1 MSGSYKGDI
10 NFESVLEYEKSG
22 TFEPATKEHAQRNT
36 PKPKKPGSVTEKS
49 LKGMR
54 DTIAYTAAT
63 VEYAINT
70 GDYSLIE
77 NGPMSTSEKN
87 HFLDSEMKDL
97 LQRARDGKRWVDNAK
112 MIYTLDED
120 KPVWDG
126 EVYSWK
132 RTFTMNYGKFEVNDG
147 KVEDVSD
154 GGGDAKREFKGHLLA
169 EYRNGSWVV
178 AGIASQFEDDDD
190 PVTPS
195 SSPSASAGI

>member
-1 MSGSYKGDI
+1 
-10 NFESVLEYEKSG
+10 
-22 TFEPATKEHAQRNT
+22 
-36 PKPKKPGSVTEKS
+36 
-49 LKGMR
+49 
-54 DTIAYTAAT
+54 
-63 VEYAINT
+63 
-70 GDYSLIE
+70 
-77 NGPMSTSEKN
+77 
-87 HFLDSEMKDL
+87 MKDL

-112 MIYTLDED
+112 IIYTLDED

>member
-1 MSGSYKGDI
+1 
-10 NFESVLEYEKSG
+10 
-22 TFEPATKEHAQRNT
+22 
-36 PKPKKPGSVTEKS
+36 
-49 LKGMR
+49 
-54 DTIAYTAAT
+54 
-63 VEYAINT
+63 
-70 GDYSLIE
+70 
-77 NGPMSTSEKN
+77 MSTSEKN

-112 MIYTLDED
+112 NESTLWTKTSPCGMERSTRGNV
-120 KPVWDG
+120 PL
-126 EVYSWK
+126 
-132 RTFTMNYGKFEVNDG
+132 TMNYGKFEVNDG

-154 GGGDAKREFKGHLLA
+154 GGGDAKREYKGHLLA

>member
-1 MSGSYKGDI
+1 
-10 NFESVLEYEKSG
+10 
-22 TFEPATKEHAQRNT
+22 
-36 PKPKKPGSVTEKS
+36 
-49 LKGMR
+49 
-54 DTIAYTAAT
+54 
-63 VEYAINT
+63 
-70 GDYSLIE
+70 
-77 NGPMSTSEKN
+77 MSTSEKN

-112 MIYTLDED
+112 ITYTLDED

-132 RTFTMNYGKFEVNDG
+132 RTFTMNYGKFEVDDG